1 MCSLW
6 ECFGYSKEKRKNT
19 GTYFKTTKNRS
30 QQTSS
35 YEGYLYN
42 DCHESLSKKIF
53 EGAIA
58 ELPAQPFTC
67 FKMEVITLHFLG
79 KKDIRD

>member
-53 EGAIA
+53 ELVEIVDP
-58 ELPAQPFTC
+58 EPKTT
-67 FKMEVITLHFLG
+67 VY
-79 KKDIRD
+79 